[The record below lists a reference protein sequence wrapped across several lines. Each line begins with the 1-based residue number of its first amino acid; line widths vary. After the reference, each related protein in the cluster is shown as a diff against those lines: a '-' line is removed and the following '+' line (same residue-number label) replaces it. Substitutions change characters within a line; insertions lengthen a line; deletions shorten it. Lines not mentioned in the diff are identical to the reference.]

1 MADRKIAVLQVVNG
15 FGMGGIERQQ
25 TEIIKRLPAD
35 RFTQIIATM
44 RLSGPFYPE
53 VKATGVEVVEFPF
66 NSLRNK
72 QAVAH
77 YFGLARLIRQ
87 RRVHLVYCYD
97 FYTNI
102 WGAISVTLAG
112 RGKLITSRGDTG
124 RMFSKA
130 QLAVQ
135 RMAYACASAI
145 VPNSDLVKDIIIEK
159 EFVPTWKIRRIYNG
173 IDAERFA
180 PRAAS
185 PELARSLGLPPG
197 ATVIGAVGNL
207 HPWKG
212 QDTLLRAAARIR
224 EVRPDAW
231 FLLIGE
237 GIAQNDLQQLA
248 TQLGICEQTIFAGIR
263 QDIPELLALMDV
275 YVLPSQHESL
285 PNAVMEAMAC
295 ARPVVATAVGGVPE
309 LISDGVTGLLVPPG
323 DPAAMANAVLRVLG
337 APALGAALGNAA
349 RERAVS
355 KFSCDRLVEN
365 MAALYE
371 DVLDGRV

>member
-1 MADRKIAVLQVVNG
+1 MADRKITVLQLVNG

-25 TEIIKRLPAD
+25 TEIIKRLPAG

-44 RLSGPFYPE
+44 RMSGPFTAE
-53 VKATGVEVVEFPF
+53 TESAGVEIVEFPF
-66 NSLRNK
+66 TSLYNRR
-72 QAVAH
+72 ALRS

-87 RRVHLVYCYD
+87 RRVDLVYCYD
-97 FYTNI
+97 FYTNV

-112 RGKLITSRGDTG
+112 RGRLVTSRGDTG

-135 RMAYACASAI
+135 RLAYACSNAI
-145 VPNSDLVKDIIIEK
+145 VPNSDLVKDIIVEN
-159 EFVPTWKIRRIYNG
+159 EFVPAWKIRRIYNG
-173 IDAERFA
+173 IDAGRFA
-180 PRAAS
+180 PRAAP

-197 ATVIGAVGNL
+197 AAVVGAVGNL

-224 EVRPDAW
+224 EARPNAW

-237 GIAQNDLQQLA
+237 GVAQDELQQLA
-248 TQLGICEQTIFAGIR
+248 TQLGIREQTIFAGIR

-295 ARPVVATAVGGVPE
+295 ARPIVATAVGGLPE
-309 LISDGVTGLLVPPG
+309 LISNGVTGFLVPPG
-323 DPAAMANAVLRVLG
+323 DPAAMADAVLRVLG
-337 APALGAALGNAA
+337 DAALGAALGQAA
-349 RERAVS
+349 RERAVNE
-355 KFSCDRLVEN
+355 FSCSRLVEN

-371 DVLDGRV
+371 DVLNGRL

>member
-1 MADRKIAVLQVVNG
+1 MNG
-15 FGMGGIERQQ
+15 FGAGGIERQQ
-25 TEIIKRLPAD
+25 TEIITRLPAD

-53 VKATGVEVVEFPF
+53 IKATGVEIVEFPF
-66 NSLRNK
+66 NSLRNQ

-77 YFGLARLIRQ
+77 YFGLARLIRR

-112 RGKLITSRGDTG
+112 RAKLITSRGDTG

-135 RMAYACASAI
+135 RMAYACSSAI
-145 VPNSDLVKDIIIEK
+145 VPNSDMVKRILIED
-159 EFVPTWKIRRIYNG
+159 EFVPAWKIRRIYNG
-173 IDAERFA
+173 IDTVRFS
-180 PRAAS
+180 PREAS
-185 PELARSLGLPPG
+185 PELPRSLGLPPG
-197 ATVIGAVGNL
+197 ASVIGAVGNL

-212 QDTLLRAAARIR
+212 QDTLLCAAARIR

-248 TQLGICEQTIFAGIR
+248 TQLGIRERTIFAGIR
-263 QDIPELLALMDV
+263 QDIPDLLALMDV
-275 YVLPSQHESL
+275 FVLPSQHESL

-309 LISDGVTGLLVPPG
+309 LISDGVTGFLVPPG
-323 DPAAMANAVLRVLG
+323 DPAAMADAVLRVLG
-337 APALGAALGNAA
+337 DRALGAALGNAA

-355 KFSCDRLVEN
+355 KFSCDRLVGN

>member
-231 FLLIGE
+231 FLLIG
-237 GIAQNDLQQLA
+237 
-248 TQLGICEQTIFAGIR
+248 
-263 QDIPELLALMDV
+263 
-275 YVLPSQHESL
+275 
-285 PNAVMEAMAC
+285 
-295 ARPVVATAVGGVPE
+295 
-309 LISDGVTGLLVPPG
+309 
-323 DPAAMANAVLRVLG
+323 
-337 APALGAALGNAA
+337 
-349 RERAVS
+349 
-355 KFSCDRLVEN
+355 
-365 MAALYE
+365 
-371 DVLDGRV
+371 